1 MKSCIDYRHFC
12 ASSFPPL
19 LHLSVRFI
27 PGFVVFFVPVFGRCY
42 LFACSLHL
50 HSSIQLI
57 QQIILLLCPNPLYEY
72 TSMYISILLLIG
84 IWLVSS
90 VGLLWIKP
98 LWILYIGYKST
109 WALRWCRRGK
119 IIEASILSISPEC
132 LLWNFSVLYQAM
144 IKRQVLQKR
153 KRGPKIS
160 VRRIE

>member
-1 MKSCIDYRHFC
+1 MDYRHFC
-12 ASSFPPL
+12 ASSFSPHFTYLWDSFLVLFCFLCLCLAGIVCL
-19 LHLSVRFI
+19 L
-27 PGFVVFFVPVFGRCY
+27 
-42 LFACSLHL
+42 ASLHL
-50 HSSIQLI
+50 NSSIQLI
-57 QQIILLLCPNPLYEY
+57 QQIILLLCPNPLYEN

-90 VGLLWIKP
+90 VGLLWIQP

-119 IIEASILSISPEC
+119 IIEASIVSISPEC
-132 LLWNFSVLYQAM
+132 LLWNSSVLCEAM